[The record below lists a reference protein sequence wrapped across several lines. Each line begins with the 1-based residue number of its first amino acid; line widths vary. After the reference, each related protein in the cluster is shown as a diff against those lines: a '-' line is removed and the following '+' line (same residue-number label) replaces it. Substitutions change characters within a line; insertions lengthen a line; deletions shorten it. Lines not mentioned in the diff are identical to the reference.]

1 MAAKTTVEHGR
12 WHWNLTGNK
21 KLLRCNAHV
30 DCPVLMRDVK
40 QADGTFYLQTLDLAH
55 SLEENPYDHA
65 SSKLT
70 IAQAKSVSERVE
82 AGKKPREMFAHDVLN
97 AVKADPSRKRAGGA
111 EGMLLACRPLRP
123 TFLGIHIATISAII
137 SAQYCPNI
145 ATVLQC
151 YRLDIS
157 CILAHVCIS
166 PLSHISTYLSAHQC
180 HIAAYRQ

>member
-12 WHWNLTGNK
+12 WHWNRTGSK
-21 KLLRCNAHV
+21 KLLRCIAHV

-40 QADGTFYLQTLDLAH
+40 LADGTFYLQTLDLTH

-70 IAQAKSVSERVE
+70 IAQAKSISERVE
-82 AGKKPREMFAHDVLN
+82 AGKKPRGMFAHDVLK
-97 AVKADPSRKRAGGA
+97 AVKADPSRKRDGGA

-123 TFLGIHIATISAII
+123 TFLGVHIATIS
-137 SAQYCPNI
+137 
-145 ATVLQC
+145 QC

-157 CILAHVCIS
+157 CILAHVGHIS
-166 PLSHISTYLSAHQC
+166 TLSHIDLS
-180 HIAAYRQ
+180 IDLI